1 MSAFPLNVETIM
13 HFLIKCIKTLHHYY
27 ACEIEITFRSKT
39 LTIMSNALHLNI
51 NAKYTYKCTCP
62 IQIQL
67 KPLHEVK
74 DFFTNY
80 FFIFILQIQTFWEF
94 FERCDQAVR
103 SAHILRCVLVIYFLA
118 VI

>member
-1 MSAFPLNVETIM
+1 MLVKLRLPLGRK
-13 HFLIKCIKTLHHYY
+13 H
-27 ACEIEITFRSKT
+27 

-74 DFFTNY
+74 DFLTNY

>member
-1 MSAFPLNVETIM
+1 MN
-13 HFLIKCIKTLHHYY
+13 KTLHHYY
-27 ACEIEITFRSKT
+27 ACKIEITLRSKT
-39 LTIMSNALHLNI
+39 FTIMSNALHLNI

-67 KPLHEVK
+67 KPLQE
-74 DFFTNY
+74 DFLTDY
-80 FFIFILQIQTFWEF
+80 FLIFILQIQTFWEF

>member
-1 MSAFPLNVETIM
+1 MLVKLRLPLGRK
-13 HFLIKCIKTLHHYY
+13 H
-27 ACEIEITFRSKT
+27 
-39 LTIMSNALHLNI
+39 LTIVSNALHLNI

-67 KPLHEVK
+67 KPLHE
-74 DFFTNY
+74 DFLTDY
-80 FFIFILQIQTFWEF
+80 FLIFILQIQTFWEF